1 MINYK
6 LFANVNPL
14 EPNTSVIVLN
24 SDSIGDSNLN
34 RVREYMIKKGL
45 ELKAKGY
52 RVSILKTHTIRKEL

>member
-6 LFANVNPL
+6 LFANVIPL

-34 RVREYMIKKGL
+34 SVREYMVKKGL